1 MMLSIKNWLGR
12 ARLRCAAV
20 TPVGPGHAE
29 RAREC
34 RASIEAAWREN
45 QGPFSALDFHFV
57 DDGRGALGRS
67 RARNIGARAA
77 CDAGADWIFFI
88 DADDLMTPR
97 AFAIFSQYADQFD
110 AVWGLMA
117 IKPPDTAEHHIRF
130 PQALTL
136 RSLDELLLLDPFMT
150 LLMGHFVRTQVAL
163 DLPFD
168 EAMDAGEDFDYYIRA
183 WQKYRCTKLAEVLS
197 VNRSDQH
204 SSGPRAATAD
214 QWRVAATARLAAG
227 LRENALERH
236 STRAIAAVNRCS
248 EEAQLFSRARDE
260 ANMERLVPMSR
271 NLPYRGF
278 VDVAGGAGGGFVLFS
293 NNDDLVSLSIG
304 WAGEYLPAATR
315 LWQALATEATM
326 IVDIGAYTGYF
337 GLLAARA
344 APGAAIVCVE
354 PLASNFTRLEMNL
367 ALNDARNVRALHAAV
382 AGADAEMELR
392 VFASGD
398 CLPLDAALVADGR
411 PAVRSETVK
420 TVRID
425 RLRKAH
431 GNGAAELIR
440 IDAGGIAGEILAGMA
455 PTRGDLPAD
464 ILIARARNGCEKL
477 DDELRRRGYRL
488 YAINEESGTAVA
500 NERLVPAAG
509 DGEVYW
515 WATVRSADDAARITA
530 AAGCNPGRAAG
541 S

>member
-1 MMLSIKNWLGR
+1 MLNIKSWFGQSKLK
-12 ARLRCAAV
+12 CAAV

-45 QGPFSALDFHFV
+45 EGPFATLDFHFV
-57 DDGRGALGRS
+57 DDGHGALGRS
-67 RARNIGARAA
+67 QARNIGARAA
-77 CDAGADWIFFI
+77 RDADADWIFFI

-97 AFAIFSQYADQFD
+97 AFAIFSRYVDQFD

-150 LLMGHFVRTQVAL
+150 LLMGHFVRTRVAL

-197 VNRSDQH
+197 VNRGDQH

-227 LRENALERH
+227 IRENALERD
-236 STRAIAAVNRCS
+236 SKRAIAAVNRCS
-248 EEAQLFSRARDE
+248 EEAQAFSRARDE
-260 ANMERLVPMSR
+260 VNMDRLVPMSR
-271 NLPYRGF
+271 ALPYRGF
-278 VDVAGGAGGGFVLFS
+278 VEVAGGAGGGFVLFS
-293 NNDDLVSLSIG
+293 NNDDLVALSIG
-304 WAGEYLPAATR
+304 WTGEYLPAATR
-315 LWQALATEATM
+315 LWQALAAGATM
-326 IVDIGAYTGYF
+326 IIDIGAYTGYF
-337 GLLAARA
+337 GLLATRA
-344 APGAAIVCVE
+344 TPGAAIVCVE
-354 PLASNFTRLEMNL
+354 PLAANFARLELNL
-367 ALNDARNVRALHAAV
+367 ARNDARNVCAVSAAV

-398 CLPLDAALVADGR
+398 CLPFDAALIANER

-425 RLRKAH
+425 SLRKSH

-440 IDAGGIAGEILAGMA
+440 IDAGAVAGEIVAGMA
-455 PTRGDLPAD
+455 PTRSDLPAD
-464 ILIARARNGCEKL
+464 LLIARERIGCEKL
-477 DDELRRRGYRL
+477 DAELRSRGYRL
-488 YAINEESGTAVA
+488 YAINEESGTVVA
-500 NERLVPAAG
+500 SERLMPAA
-509 DGEVYW
+509 DGGVVNW
-515 WATVRSADDAARITA
+515 WATTRSADDAARIIA
-530 AAGCNPGRAAG
+530 AAGCKP
-541 S
+541 